1 MQGKNKDE
9 LKVKTV
15 KDVIAEEMEKPI
27 NAAAEKNIESAD
39 ENKKPAED
47 ISKMENDIKALNEQI
62 KRMQADFENY
72 KNRLARDTEENRKY
86 ASEKLIC
93 QELELLD
100 NLERAIKSADETK
113 DIEAFKKGVELI
125 YKKMKDIFEKEGL
138 KEIKCVG
145 APYDPKFAE
154 VMMCE
159 DNPEAGDDMVTQ
171 ELEKGY
177 TLRDKVIRPAKVKV
191 CKKLGQTEDR
201 EQKTED
207 R

>member
-9 LKVKTV
+9 QRVKTV
-15 KDVIAEEMEKPI
+15 KDVIAEEMEKPL
-27 NAAAEKNIESAD
+27 EKVESAD
-39 ENKKPAED
+39 DNKKPAED
-47 ISKMENDIKALNEQI
+47 VSNMENDIKTLNEQI

-72 KNRLARDTEENRKY
+72 KNRLARDAEENRKY

-93 QELELLD
+93 RQLELLD

-113 DIEAFKKGVELI
+113 DIEAFKKGIELI
-125 YKKMKDIFEKEGL
+125 YKKMRDIFEKEGL

-145 APYDPKFAE
+145 EQYDPNLAE

-159 DNPEAGDDMVTQ
+159 DNPEAGDDTVTE

-177 TLRDKVIRPAKVKV
+177 TLKDKVIRPAKVKV
-191 CKKLGQTEDR
+191 CKKGLGTGG
-201 EQKTED
+201 
-207 R
+207 

>member
-1 MQGKNKDE
+1 MQSKNKDE
-9 LKVKTV
+9 HKVKTI
-15 KDVIAEEMEKPI
+15 KDVIAEEMEKPVETT
-27 NAAAEKNIESAD
+27 AEKSVEPAD
-39 ENKKPAED
+39 NSKNPAED
-47 ISKMENDIKALNEQI
+47 MSNMENDMKALNEQM

-72 KNRLARDTEENRKY
+72 KNRLARDAEENRKY

-93 QELELLD
+93 NQLEILD

-113 DIEAFKKGVELI
+113 DIVAFKKGVELI

-145 APYDPKFAE
+145 KQYDPNFAE

-159 DNPEAGDDMVTQ
+159 DNPEAGDDTVTE

-177 TLRDKVIRPAKVKV
+177 TLKDKVIRPAKVKV
-191 CKKLGQTEDR
+191 CKKN
-201 EQKTED
+201 
-207 R
+207 

>member
-9 LKVKTV
+9 HKVKTV
-15 KDVIAEEMEKPI
+15 KDVIAEEMEKPVEI
-27 NAAAEKNIESAD
+27 VKEENAETGDN
-39 ENKKPAED
+39 NKKPAED
-47 ISKMENDIKALNEQI
+47 ISKMENDMKALNEQI

-72 KNRLARDTEENRKY
+72 KNRLARDAEEHRKY

-93 QELELLD
+93 RQLELLD

-113 DIEAFKKGVELI
+113 DIEAFKQGVELI

-145 APYDPKFAE
+145 EQYDPNFAE

-159 DNPEAGDDMVTQ
+159 DNPEAGDDTVTE

-177 TLRDKVIRPAKVKV
+177 TLKDKVIRPAKVKV
-191 CKKLGQTEDR
+191 CKRLEKR
-201 EQKTED
+201 EE
-207 R
+207 